1 MNYYLISFL
10 LGALI
15 SLLIC
20 KNFYFF
26 RKNQNAHIFSKML
39 NEAIKDIGYKH
50 DSKIGPQLLIAINDE
65 LKPCRE
71 FLKKHKEFLP
81 KNLKKWFQKSVIH
94 SDRSYD
100 YLDRF
105 TSIRIH
111 EDSIHCNLECK
122 GIKSY
127 SYFTLIDLVVQLLI
141 AHNWYQ
147 WAEKKLF
154 YNTS

>member
-10 LGALI
+10 VGAFI

-50 DSKIGPQLLIAINDE
+50 DSKKGDALLNAIHNE
-65 LKPCRE
+65 LVPSME
-71 FLKKHKEFLP
+71 FLKKHRDFLP
-81 KNLKKWFQKSVIH
+81 KELKKWFQKSVAH
-94 SDRSYD
+94 SDRSHD
-100 YLDRF
+100 YLDRYI
-105 TSIRIH
+105 SMQIC
-111 EDSIHCNLECK
+111 EDSMHCNLQCR
-122 GIKSY
+122 GLKSY
-127 SYFTLIDLVVQLLI
+127 SYISLLDLVIELLH
-141 AHNWYQ
+141 AHDRYGWD
-147 WAEKKLF
+147 KKLF